1 MGAAVMKIR
10 VQLLSGRDHVFE
22 VGNDVDIWHDI
33 NPTQQVRE
41 TQNPSSLPWVHGFF
55 SCYLYGKMAMFG
67 AANMKTMLE
76 QADTLN
82 TKTCFGKAFSQKL
95 QGFSSFRVVSTF
107 FYYSCCFFW
116 ESMGSHKIQQKTVP
130 QAFFLPK
137 KRCRRRRRF
146 ASSRDN
152 CSINGRL
159 TGRSYA
165 LDSFS
170 MTTCWWT
177 TTRRWFTQVGERM
190 YIFVC
195 KKHMMWN
202 MGRKRE
208 GGRRCKQKTMGM

>member
-195 KKHMMWN
+195 KNTWC
-202 MGRKRE
+202 GTW
-208 GGRRCKQKTMGM
+208 GGKWRGEKM